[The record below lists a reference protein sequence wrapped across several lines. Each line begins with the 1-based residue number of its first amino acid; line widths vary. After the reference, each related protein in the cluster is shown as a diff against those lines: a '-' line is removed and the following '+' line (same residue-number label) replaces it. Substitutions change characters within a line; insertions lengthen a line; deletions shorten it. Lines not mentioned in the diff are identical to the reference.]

1 MLARY
6 YQRMQQ
12 QYGRLELDTL
22 TPPQDQELLR
32 IQLRS
37 VFVEP
42 SVRVDPPPVELPKE
56 WWERLQIEGEIGADD
71 LPEGVGHED
80 LRRVRELWRAKP
92 PRRVLEVLT
101 DPAEEH
107 VVLLGDPGAGKST
120 LARYLVLSL
129 AAPGVDGQLSNLEG
143 YLPLLIELRDFAALL
158 AKGKCETSLDYLS
171 LLGRTEG
178 YGLDLDALNRHLLY
192 DGRAVVIFDGLDEL
206 FDPSERETVTRQIAG
221 FALAYPLV
229 RLLVTS
235 RIIGYRRT
243 TLTDAG
249 FAHYTLQD
257 LDEPRIEEFLM
268 RWYGLAFG

>member
-1 MLARY
+1 LEYRTAIDCGKDILIFMLDEDAPWPRRHVERGPGAERIEALRSELLEKHLCSFFSAKNELAAIVTAAVARWASGQARVLAVHGRLSAEMLARY

-22 TPPQDQELLR
+22 TPPQDEELLR

-101 DPAEEH
+101 DPAEQH

-120 LARYLVLSL
+120 LARYLALSL

-158 AKGKCETSLDYLS
+158 AKGKCETF
-171 LLGRTEG
+171 LG
-178 YGLDLDALNRHLLY
+178 AC
-192 DGRAVVIFDGLDEL
+192 
-206 FDPSERETVTRQIAG
+206 
-221 FALAYPLV
+221 
-229 RLLVTS
+229 
-235 RIIGYRRT
+235 
-243 TLTDAG
+243 
-249 FAHYTLQD
+249 
-257 LDEPRIEEFLM
+257 
-268 RWYGLAFG
+268 